1 VNTNT
6 TVFVVKKNTN
16 FYCNTATY
24 TAVCSL
30 ATMNNITCHTFES
43 GLQLVTEKISS
54 VKTVA
59 VNWSVRSGVAT
70 NEHDGDSV
78 LLSEL
83 VQRGARDLTAKQH
96 NDALELL
103 GAKRQ
108 VECGIEFFRVSGVM
122 LGKKVET
129 VLPLLGDYLM
139 NATLPE
145 EDLAACKSLCMQS
158 IQSLADNPARQV
170 SIALG
175 EHHHSSPYNRSTYGD
190 PASIESA
197 SIRRLRSVYDSFTP
211 DGSVLIVV
219 GDIEHDKIVAVVEQ
233 IANCWDG
240 ASRIDPLEEPPDRG
254 VHWIKQETSQSH
266 IAIAFDAPNA
276 NEDGELQESIAI
288 SIFGGATSGR
298 LFTQVRQR
306 RSLCYSVSA
315 HYASS
320 KNRSTLRI
328 HAGTTPQRADETV
341 SVCLDQLNELRMGI
355 TRDEFDRA
363 VLRMKSRSVMR
374 GESTPSRASML
385 WIDHHSTGK
394 PKTLN
399 DRLREIDSVTYESV
413 NEWLEARVFDQGT
426 LVTLGPLQITVD
438 NDLFCRGA
446 SCH

>member
-1 VNTNT
+1 
-6 TVFVVKKNTN
+6 
-16 FYCNTATY
+16 
-24 TAVCSL
+24 
-30 ATMNNITCHTFES
+30 MNNIACHTFDS

-54 VKTVA
+54 VKTA
-59 VNWSVRSGVAT
+59 SVNWTVRAGVAT
-70 NEHDGDSV
+70 NEYDGDSV

-96 NDALELL
+96 NDAIELL

-108 VECGIEFFRVSGVM
+108 VECGTEFFRVSGVL
-122 LGKKVET
+122 LGKKIEP

-145 EDLAACKSLCMQS
+145 EDLVACKSLCLQS

-175 EHHHSSPYNRSTYGD
+175 EHHHPSPYNRSAYGD
-190 PASIESA
+190 PTSIESA
-197 SIRRLRSVYDSFTP
+197 SIRRLQAVYESFSP
-211 DGSVLIVV
+211 DGSVLIVA
-219 GDIEHDKIVAVVEQ
+219 GDIDHDKIVSVVEEVSD
-233 IANCWDG
+233 CWG
-240 ASRIDPLEEPPDRG
+240 GEISGQPSEEPPTRG
-254 VHWIKQETSQSH
+254 VHWIEQDTSQSH

-276 NEDGELQESIAI
+276 SEVGELQESIAVAA
-288 SIFGGATSGR
+288 FGGATSGR

-328 HAGTTPQRADETV
+328 HAGTTPQRANETV
-341 SVCLDQLNELRMGI
+341 RVCLDQLKELRLGI

-363 VLRMKSRSVMR
+363 VLRMKSRTVMR

-385 WIDHHSTGK
+385 WVDYHTTGK
-394 PKTLN
+394 PKTLK
-399 DRLREIDSVTYESV
+399 DRLCEIDSVTYESV
-413 NEWLEARVFDQGT
+413 NEWLEARVFDRGT

-438 NDLFCRGA
+438 DDLFCHDV
-446 SCH
+446 SCQ

>member
-1 VNTNT
+1 
-6 TVFVVKKNTN
+6 
-16 FYCNTATY
+16 
-24 TAVCSL
+24 
-30 ATMNNITCHTFES
+30 MNNIACHEFDS

-54 VKTVA
+54 VKTAA
-59 VNWSVRSGVAT
+59 VNWTVRAGVAT

-83 VQRGARDLTAKQH
+83 VQRGAHDLSAKQH
-96 NDALELL
+96 NDAIELL

-108 VECGIEFFRVSGVM
+108 IECGTEFFRVSGVM
-122 LGKKVET
+122 LGKKAEA

-139 NATLPE
+139 YATLPE
-145 EDLAACKSLCMQS
+145 EDLVACKSLCMQS

-175 EHHHSSPYNRSTYGD
+175 EHHHPSPYNRSTFGD
-190 PASIESA
+190 PDSIESA
-197 SIRRLRSVYDSFTP
+197 SIRRLRSVYESFTP

-219 GDIEHDKIVAVVEQ
+219 GDIDHDKIVSVVEDV
-233 IANCWDG
+233 AKCWKG
-240 ASRIDPLEEPPDRG
+240 PSSSMPSQEPPNRG
-254 VHWIKQETSQSH
+254 VHWIKQDTSQSH

-276 NEDGELQESIAI
+276 NEEGELQESIAVA
-288 SIFGGATSGR
+288 IFGGATSGR

-341 SVCLDQLNELRMGI
+341 RVCLDQLKELRLGI

-363 VLRMKSRSVMR
+363 VLRMKSRTVMG

-385 WIDHHSTGK
+385 WIDRHATGK
-394 PKTLN
+394 PKTLE
-399 DRLREIDSVTYESV
+399 DRLCEIDSVTFESV

-426 LVTLGPLQITVD
+426 LVTLGPLQITVED
-438 NDLFCRGA
+438 DLFCHGA